1 MANIAY
7 IRVSAQDQN
16 IGRQHKCFI
25 DAGIT
30 LDRIFEEKV
39 SGKNITDRPQL
50 KAMMSYLR
58 DGDVLYIESISRLAR
73 STADF
78 LNLIR
83 ELTDK
88 GVSVRSLKESFDT
101 STAQGKF
108 VLTMFAA
115 LYELERESIRERQRE
130 GIDLCLAEK
139 RPYSRPQAQLS
150 STFAANYKRWKD
162 GDIKAVEFMKLE
174 GLARTT
180 FYKLVKRYEN
190 RASSQES
197 N

>member
-16 IGRQHKCFI
+16 TGRQHQCFM

-30 LDRIFEEKV
+30 LDRVFEEKV

-50 KAMMSYLR
+50 IAMMSYLR

-78 LNLIR
+78 LHLIR
-83 ELTDK
+83 VLTDK

-139 RPYSRPQAQLS
+139 RPYGRPQARLS

-180 FYKLVKRYEN
+180 FYKLVKRYEGK
-190 RASSQES
+190 
-197 N
+197 

>member
-7 IRVSAQDQN
+7 VRVSAQDQN
-16 IGRQHKCFI
+16 TGRQHQCFM
-25 DAGIT
+25 DAGIK
-30 LDRIFEEKV
+30 LDRVFEEKV

-115 LYELERESIRERQRE
+115 LYELERESIKERQRE

-139 RPYSRPQAQLS
+139 RPYGRPQAQFS
-150 STFAANYKRWKD
+150 STFEANYKRWKA
-162 GDIKAVEFMKLE
+162 GELKAVEFMKLE

-180 FYKLVKRYEN
+180 FYKLVKRYEGK
-190 RASSQES
+190 
-197 N
+197 